1 MRALTMDTVRRAAP
15 LPACLRQARDWLRRH
30 PEWWVLALC
39 AAAWLCLLQRSD
51 GVGFTAICRGGFNWR
66 DLGWIPAPDG
76 GLPLMT
82 AAMML
87 PLAAGPAR
95 YAAFH
100 SLWRRRRRAIAVF
113 LCGYLGLWL
122 AAAWLL
128 DAASALWLSAVNNL
142 SLSLA
147 GATLAAAAWQQ
158 GPDKAA
164 ALAACHRGRALAPSG
179 WAADRDCLL
188 YGLQNGAACLRS
200 CWLLMLLPGAGGHG
214 LAVMLGVTALATT
227 ERYRRPAAAVS
238 TAALLGLALWLA
250 IAA

>member
-1 MRALTMDTVRRAAP
+1 MRALTLGSARLAAP
-15 LPACLRQARDWLRRH
+15 RPAGLRRMRDGLRRH

-39 AAAWLCLLQRSD
+39 AAAWLCLLQRS
-51 GVGFTAICRGGFNWR
+51 GGIGFAAICRGGFAWR
-66 DLGWIPAPDG
+66 ELGWPPAPDS

-100 SLWRRRRRAIAVF
+100 SLWRRRARAIAVF

-147 GATLAAAAWQQ
+147 GAALAAAAWQL
-158 GPDKAA
+158 GPGKAA

-179 WAADRDCLL
+179 GAADRDCLL
-188 YGLQNGAACLRS
+188 YGLQSGVACLRS

-214 LAVMLGVTALATT
+214 LAVMLGVTALALA

-238 TAALLGLALWLA
+238 AAALLGLALWQA
-250 IAA
+250 MAA